1 MIGSVRNKFI
11 LTAALLLSLSAA
23 AQVRYS
29 DRDSVIAEAVM
40 QKLAAEKELRSGEL
54 LEMAARELL
63 GTPYVA
69 GTLDE
74 AGDEV
79 LTVNLTRTDCI
90 LFVETCMDMVLSAQ
104 ERRCHWRGLCD
115 NVLRSRYR
123 DDVAGSYTDR
133 IHYTTEWIRKGEK
146 RNILEDLTVSL
157 GGVAYKG
164 HPVNYMS
171 SHPDRYPLLKDV
183 QAIRE
188 VEAEINRQPVTYIP
202 KASIGAVEK
211 NLRAG
216 DIVCFVTSIA
226 GLDISHV
233 GIVTVRDGKTGFIH
247 ASSVAGKVIVD
258 SRSIAQYAAAQ
269 KSCVGIKIV
278 RMTEPPVTERHTFT
292 FDGREREY
300 YLYLPPGGGK
310 DVPLVLVLHGYG
322 GKAVGY
328 RPEMLYP
335 AREEG
340 FAVCYPQGRANSI
353 GKTGWN
359 VGYPSQQDL
368 KDDDVALVT
377 YLAGLLQ
384 AEFGLSRENTF
395 LTGMSNGGEMCYLL
409 AYSAD
414 TTFSA
419 LASVAGLTMKWLYDG
434 PRGSRPIPFMEIHGT
449 ADKTSHW
456 EGDPEGRYGWGGY
469 MSIPVAMEAIT
480 TLNGCTREE
489 TEVLPLQHE
498 GAHRVILHR
507 YSGENATETLLYE
520 VEGGKH
526 SWALDDLDTCRE
538 IWQFF
543 KRHIK

>member
-1 MIGSVRNKFI
+1 MIGSVRNKLI

-104 ERRCHWRGLCD
+104 EKRCHWRGLCD

-123 DDVAGSYTDR
+123 DGVAGSYTDR

-146 RNILEDLTVSL
+146 RHILEDLTVSL

-202 KASIGAVEK
+202 IASITAVEK
-211 NLRAG
+211 SIRTG

-300 YLYLPPGGGK
+300 YLYLPPGGK
-310 DVPLVLVLHGYG
+310 DVPLILVLHGYG
-322 GKAVGY
+322 GKAAGY
-328 RPEMLYP
+328 RPEMLFP

-384 AEFGLSRENTF
+384 DKFGLSRENTF
-395 LTGMSNGGEMCYLL
+395 LTGMSNGGEMCYLF

-469 MSIPVAMEAIT
+469 MSIPAAMEAIT
-480 TLNGCTREE
+480 TLNGCTREG

>member
-1 MIGSVRNKFI
+1 MRNKFI

-104 ERRCHWRGLCD
+104 EKRCHWRGLCD

-123 DDVAGSYTDR
+123 DGVVGSYTDR

-146 RNILEDLTVSL
+146 RHILEDLTVSL

-164 HPVNYMS
+164 HPVDYMS

-202 KASIGAVEK
+202 IASITAVEK
-211 NLRAG
+211 SIRTG

-278 RMTEPPVTERHTFT
+278 RMTEPPVTEQHTFT

-300 YLYLPPGGGK
+300 YLYLPPGGK
-310 DVPLVLVLHGYG
+310 DVPLILVLHGYG
-322 GKAVGY
+322 GKAAGY
-328 RPEMLYP
+328 RPEMLFP

-384 AEFGLSRENTF
+384 DKFGLSRENTF

-409 AYSAD
+409 AYSAN

-434 PRGSRPIPFMEIHGT
+434 PRGLRPIPFMEIHGT

-469 MSIPVAMEAIT
+469 MSIPAAMEAIT